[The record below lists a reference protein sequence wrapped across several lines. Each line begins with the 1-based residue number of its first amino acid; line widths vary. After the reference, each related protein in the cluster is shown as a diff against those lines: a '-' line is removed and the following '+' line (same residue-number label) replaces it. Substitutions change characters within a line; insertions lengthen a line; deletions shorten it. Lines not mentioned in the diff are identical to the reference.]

1 MLNPHPVFLRQLVD
15 DYLAALRNEDSLTAG
30 ARDMRLHDLGYTL
43 CVSTG
48 THDVLAALE
57 RARRFLS
64 FEESRAAS

>member
-15 DYLAALRNEDSLTAG
+15 DYLAALRNEDGLATG
-30 ARDMRLHDLGYTL
+30 ARAMRLHDLAYTL

-48 THDVLAALE
+48 THDVRAALD

-64 FEESRAAS
+64 SEESRAAS